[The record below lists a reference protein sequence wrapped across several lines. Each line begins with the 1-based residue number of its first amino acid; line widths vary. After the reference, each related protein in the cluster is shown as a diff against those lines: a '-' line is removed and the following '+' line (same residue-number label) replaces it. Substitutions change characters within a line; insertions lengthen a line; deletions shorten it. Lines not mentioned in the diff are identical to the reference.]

1 MKIIFLDIDGVL
13 NSENWYKSNKS
24 STLKI
29 EDEKQKFISDSFDP
43 ECWKYVEKLI
53 SETGAKIVLSSSW
66 RLYDLESTVKEYT
79 GTAFQPII
87 DNLIGVTPGFM
98 SRCRGMEIKL
108 YLRSLSEQPESYVI
122 LDDDRDMFESQ
133 RPYFVH
139 INDETG
145 ITEND
150 YKKALKILKNE

>member
-13 NSENWYKSNKS
+13 NSEKWYKSNKS
-24 STLKI
+24 STLNI
-29 EDEKQKFISDSFDP
+29 EYDKQKFISDSFDP

-53 SETGAKIVLSSSW
+53 NETGAKIVLSSSW
-66 RLYDLESTVKEYT
+66 RHYDLESTVKEYT

-87 DNLIGVTPGFM
+87 DNLIGVTPGMM
-98 SRCRGMEIKL
+98 SRCRGMEIRL

-122 LDDDRDMFESQ
+122 LDDDRDMFDSQ
-133 RPYFVH
+133 LPYFVH

>member
-13 NSENWYKSNKS
+13 NSESWYES
-24 STLKI
+24 SRYRALQKDNFI
-29 EDEKQKFISDSFDP
+29 EENFDP

-53 SETGAKIVLSSSW
+53 NETGAKIVLSSSW
-66 RLYDLESTVKEYT
+66 RLYDKQSTIKEYT

-87 DNLIGVTPGFM
+87 DHLYDVTPGM
-98 SRCRGMEIKL
+98 MQRCRGIEIKR
-108 YLRSLSEQPESYVI
+108 YLMSLSEQPESYVI
-122 LDDDRDMFESQ
+122 LDDDRDMLESQ

>member
-1 MKIIFLDIDGVL
+1 
-13 NSENWYKSNKS
+13 
-24 STLKI
+24 
-29 EDEKQKFISDSFDP
+29 
-43 ECWKYVEKLI
+43 
-53 SETGAKIVLSSSW
+53 
-66 RLYDLESTVKEYT
+66 
-79 GTAFQPII
+79 
-87 DNLIGVTPGFM
+87 M

-133 RPYFVH
+133 LPYFVH
-139 INDETG
+139 INNETG